1 MSYGLKSSVVR
12 NHCNYSTS
20 TTPNQLKSSGLSE
33 IGHMPPPIQQ
43 ITSSSSLMHS
53 PDSHSSGSS
62 SSNVKKESMTINPM
76 NDNQR
81 FVFQLFCSSTIF
93 QLNYSFCSVPSSHY
107 GLVSLQI
114 AAAVKKAQL
123 ISEKRCANS
132 SLYTK
137 THITNSINSHE
148 QQTTSD
154 LVHGKHI
161 ENGNNSAATIT
172 TMSTNDDYVRRY
184 SDDYYVKDDM
194 ASGSHLHLQQPQATD
209 FSRKSDKEQQKQM
222 RTNPSGSIYDKSP
235 PLMVNETKPIN
246 LFATEFNVFIFINKK
261 RCSSNRIKCQMICN

>member
-1 MSYGLKSSVVR
+1 MK
-12 NHCNYSTS
+12 C
-20 TTPNQLKSSGLSE
+20 
-33 IGHMPPPIQQ
+33 
-43 ITSSSSLMHS
+43 
-53 PDSHSSGSS
+53 
-62 SSNVKKESMTINPM
+62 
-76 NDNQR
+76 
-81 FVFQLFCSSTIF
+81 
-93 QLNYSFCSVPSSHY
+93 SFCSVPSSHY

-132 SLYTK
+132 NLYTK

-161 ENGNNSAATIT
+161 ENGNNNNNSAATIT

-209 FSRKSDKEQQKQM
+209 FSRKADKEQQKQM

-235 PLMVNETKPIN
+235 PLMVSDTKPIN
-246 LFATEFNVFIFINKK
+246 LFQFNFCFIFIKK
-261 RCSSNRIKCQMICN
+261 